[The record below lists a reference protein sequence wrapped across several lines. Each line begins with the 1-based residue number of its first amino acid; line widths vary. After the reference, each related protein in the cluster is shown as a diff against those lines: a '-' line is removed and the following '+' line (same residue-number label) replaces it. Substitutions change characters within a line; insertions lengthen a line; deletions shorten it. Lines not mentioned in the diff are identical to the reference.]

1 MKDWHLSAKASCVET
16 ESRKG
21 TDFDKELWAEKSGIS
36 HNPFK
41 GSMRL
46 KLSKPNQKTSK
57 PDEKSSLSEEKLSKP
72 DDKPTKSAEQLSKSK
87 KKLPKTVD
95 EDPMAPYSYP
105 VDIRLDSAAPYMW
118 IRRLL
123 GRVDG
128 VRVYTGPL
136 AKL

>member
-1 MKDWHLSAKASCVET
+1 MKASSVET
-16 ESRKG
+16 KSRKG
-21 TDFDKELWAEKSGIS
+21 TDFDKELWAEKSDIS

-57 PDEKSSLSEEKLSKP
+57 PDKKSSLSEEKLSKP
-72 DDKPTKSAEQLSKSK
+72 DNKPAKLVDQLSKSN
-87 KKLPKTVD
+87 KKLPKTID